1 MSGRNWPVSCFS
13 PLASM
18 GKENVLVVED
28 DDTIRRLLVEYL
40 KQHSYLTVDGARD
53 GVDALHQ
60 ISSERYGVVI
70 LDLMMPHM
78 SGVDFLDSL
87 MALGTDPSFKRL
99 EEPPTIVIVTAT
111 SAAEIPSQLL
121 VQRCELV
128 REVFRKPV
136 DMVALAECVEDHLRQ
151 RSSRLPSPA

>member
-1 MSGRNWPVSCFS
+1 LADFVLS
-13 PLASM
+13 PSAGM
-18 GKENVLVVED
+18 GKGNVLVVED

-40 KQHSYLTVDGARD
+40 KQHSFLTVEGARD
-53 GVDALHQ
+53 GVDALHR

-87 MALGTDPSFKRL
+87 MALTTDPSFKRL
-99 EEPPTIVIVTAT
+99 EEPPAIIIVTAT
-111 SAAEIPSQLL
+111 PAAEVPSQML

-128 REVFRKPV
+128 REVLRKPV
-136 DMVALAECVEDHLRQ
+136 DMLALAECVEDHLRQ
-151 RSSRLPSPA
+151 RSARLPSTA